1 MREGGN
7 FRTAWVARGR
17 LWLAASALAA
27 SALALSACSSKAG
40 PSDDAM
46 QAYLERHGLA
56 TAPTSTVDGTLGSD
70 GEGAALLPVARRV
83 ALTVERAHGL
93 PDLDVG
99 PGETDP
105 YVIVDYEGQRHRS
118 SVVEGS
124 LEPVWGDTFVIDVR
138 PGGVLMVKLM
148 DEDSL
153 SSDEQIGTVSQVL
166 PDLRVGE
173 STTLTFTFRNGE
185 GGTLELTLTGM
196 VRP

>member
-7 FRTAWVARGR
+7 FGTAWSSRGR
-17 LWLAASALAA
+17 VLVTS
-27 SALALSACSSKAG
+27 LALFACSSKAG

-46 QAYLERHGLA
+46 AAYLERHGIA
-56 TAPTSTVDGTLGSD
+56 TAPTSTADGTLGSD
-70 GEGAALLPVARRV
+70 GEGTALMPVARRV

-99 PGETDP
+99 PGVTDP
-105 YVIVDYEGQRHRS
+105 YVVIDYEGQRHRS